1 MHSIKDSLYILY
13 TTQAESGATSNNCDS
28 SIESSADAVQKQL
41 HSTPP
46 KLSRRNRPRSNTAPS
61 LPLTTHNELSSTP
74 QTSPKQERRRR
85 RKTINSL
92 SSPSQKF
99 FSNSPSK
106 NHSSSLPQQ
115 KSPQKGK
122 NFVLK
127 FRSADA
133 CQSVGLTTSTPSGL
147 TPSAPS
153 RRLLG
158 EDFKQFNDIEKIK
171 RVKVVAERIMKVR
184 DAVTTYSTKLLLF
197 W

>member
-61 LPLTTHNELSSTP
+61 LPLATTAHNELSSTP

-106 NHSSSLPQQ
+106 NLSSSSPQQ
-115 KSPQKGK
+115 KSPQKAK

-133 CQSVGLTTSTPSGL
+133 CQSVGLTPSTPGGL

-184 DAVTTYSTKLLLF
+184 DALVLLLLF